1 MKRIVQIAVAIAAA
15 FALSSSALAATPA
28 PEATP
33 QQEFSALQGL
43 DAQALDAA
51 EMDAIHGA
59 LTGQDIFNAL
69 LARAQL
75 IRDPVL
81 QARVVAALQANEI
94 NLVAFFNRILSFR
107 R

>member
-1 MKRIVQIAVAIAAA
+1 MKSIARIAVAIVAA
-15 FALSSSALAATPA
+15 FALTSTALAATPA
-28 PEATP
+28 EQAAP
-33 QQEFSALQGL
+33 QEFSALQGL

-59 LTGQDIFNAL
+59 LTGQEIFDAL

-75 IRDPVL
+75 IKDPVL
-81 QARVVAALQANEI
+81 RAKVVASLTANQTQ
-94 NLVAFFNRILSFR
+94 LVAFFNKLLSFR

>member
-1 MKRIVQIAVAIAAA
+1 MKRIARIAIAIAAA
-15 FALSSSALAATPA
+15 FALTSTALAATPA
-28 PEATP
+28 DQAAP
-33 QQEFSALQGL
+33 QEFSALQGL

-69 LARAQL
+69 LAKAQL

-81 QARVVAALQANEI
+81 RARTVAALTANQTQ
-94 NLVAFFNRILSFR
+94 LVAFFDKILSFR